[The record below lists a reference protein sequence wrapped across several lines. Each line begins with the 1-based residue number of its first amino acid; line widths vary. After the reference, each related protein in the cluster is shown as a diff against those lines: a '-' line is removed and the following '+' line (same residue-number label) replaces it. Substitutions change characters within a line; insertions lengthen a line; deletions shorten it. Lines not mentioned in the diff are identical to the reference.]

1 MLASACVTTGAW
13 EEEAAMLKPALA
25 LARTLP
31 LVVGVLLALGAC
43 QPPAPAAKPPA
54 IASGPGAAPAA
65 SAGAPMSA
73 APVAEAP
80 RAPAAPAG
88 PLEVVRLSDARVL
101 AAGPIYV
108 ALEKGYFHEQGID
121 VQLESSAGVADV
133 VAFLATGDLDMASGA
148 ATVGLFNAFDRGAD
162 FRIIAPMGIMTL
174 EDSPLPL
181 LVRKDLYDSG
191 ELRAPVDLRGR
202 RVAMNTRGA
211 SPEYL
216 LTKVLDGAGLTI
228 DDVDPVNVPFPD
240 MPAALANGSIDAAI
254 AAEPAATRAVS
265 LGAAVKLVKEI
276 VPGRMT
282 TVILASGKMLR
293 ERPDTL
299 RRLMIAYMQGTRDV
313 QPPALGTWD
322 AAKFYTP
329 EHLAI
334 FEKYTGAS
342 EAVLRDQVP
351 YTWDVDLV
359 IQVDSIMD
367 QQATHQRNGTLTL
380 AQPVPPERMIDDRF
394 VRQAWD
400 ALGRQRS

>member
-1 MLASACVTTGAW
+1 MLTTA
-13 EEEAAMLKPALA
+13 PR
-25 LARTLP
+25 LARILP
-31 LVVGVLLALGAC
+31 LIAGALLLLGAC
-43 QPPAPAAKPPA
+43 QAPASAPAAKPPA
-54 IASGPGAAPAA
+54 GGASAPAPAAASGSAPAAAAPAPTAGAAPA
-65 SAGAPMSA
+65 S
-73 APVAEAP
+73 
-80 RAPAAPAG
+80 AAPAG
-88 PLEVVRLSDARVL
+88 QLEVVRMSDARVL

-108 ALEKGYFHEQGID
+108 ALEKGYFREQGID
-121 VQLESSAGVADV
+121 LRLESSAGVADV
-133 VAFLATGDLDMASGA
+133 VAFLATGDLDTASGA
-148 ATVGLFNAFDRGAD
+148 TTVGLFNAFDRGAD

-191 ELRAPVDLRGR
+191 ELRAPADLRGR

-216 LTKVLDGAGLTI
+216 LTKVLDSAGLTI
-228 DDVDPVNVPFPD
+228 DDVDPVNIPFPD
-240 MPAALANGSIDAAI
+240 MPAALANGSIDAAV

-265 LGAAVKLVKEI
+265 LGVAVKLVKEI

-299 RRLMIAYMQGTRDV
+299 RRLIIAYMKGTRDV

-334 FEKYTGAS
+334 FEKYTGAN
-342 EAVLRDQVP
+342 ERVLRDQVP

-367 QQATHQRNGTLTL
+367 QQATHMRNGTLTL

-400 ALGRQRS
+400 ALGRLRS